1 MVNGILPHQISRKVR
16 SEGLNQWVQVPG
28 TARNM
33 DMVSGVANQLVSKKM
48 KATYKRQNRKVEGS
62 WIYAKE
68 KERLPLA
75 SLLRER
81 NKSMFV

>member
-1 MVNGILPHQISRKVR
+1 M
-16 SEGLNQWVQVPG
+16 QVPG

-33 DMVSGVANQLVSKKM
+33 DMLSGVASQLVSKKM
-48 KATYKRQNRKVEGS
+48 KAKYERQNRKVEGS

-68 KERLPLA
+68 KKRLPLA

-81 NKSMFV
+81 NKSVCVTHDFLGFLLHAVKCIYK

>member
-1 MVNGILPHQISRKVR
+1 MV
-16 SEGLNQWVQVPG
+16 EVPR

-33 DMVSGVANQLVSKKM
+33 GMLSGVANQLVSKKM
-48 KATYKRQNRKVEGS
+48 KAKYERQNRKVQGS

-68 KERLPLA
+68 KKRLPLA